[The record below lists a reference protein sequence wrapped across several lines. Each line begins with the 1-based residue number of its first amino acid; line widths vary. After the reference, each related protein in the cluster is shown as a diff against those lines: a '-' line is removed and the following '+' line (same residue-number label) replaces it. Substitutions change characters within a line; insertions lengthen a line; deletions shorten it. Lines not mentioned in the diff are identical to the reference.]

1 MSFDEPIIAAEADA
15 GRQKSLKNYLLA
27 IYIMYI
33 VGLFTG
39 IFAVVGVVLAYV
51 KREDFRGTVYE
62 SHAVYLIRTF
72 WIALL
77 SGFISVLLML
87 VLIGFLLICL
97 VAVWYIV
104 RLVKG
109 SVLFLDGKPVENP
122 RSWLF

>member
-87 VLIGFLLICL
+87 VLIGFLLIWL